1 VGDVARVTEIMARS
15 SVSFEDAIRTGL
27 ERATKTIRGVEG
39 AWIKEQKVAVSG
51 DKVTSYQ
58 VTMLV
63 TFVVDADEDLA

>member
-1 VGDVARVTEIMARS
+1 MGDVARVTEIMARS

-51 DKVTSYQ
+51 GKVTSYQ